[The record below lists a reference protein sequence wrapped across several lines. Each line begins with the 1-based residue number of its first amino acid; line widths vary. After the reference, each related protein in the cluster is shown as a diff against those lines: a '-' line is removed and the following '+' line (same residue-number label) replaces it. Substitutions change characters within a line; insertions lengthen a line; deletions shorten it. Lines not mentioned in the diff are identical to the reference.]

1 MIKTCVILYVAHVIH
16 LNTLY
21 LYILI
26 AKQNFQ
32 YDQFFLFSQS
42 QLCDG
47 ETTINYNQSTP
58 CFFNA

>member
-32 YDQFFLFSQS
+32 YDQFFCSVS
-42 QLCDG
+42 H
-47 ETTINYNQSTP
+47 NYAMVKP
-58 CFFNA
+58 P